1 VIQRTLAV
9 IAVIAFALATVPA
22 VSSHSA
28 TWRAKQRHA
37 HKHKAHKKHKRRHA
51 PAQPAP
57 EPESAP
63 QPPRPATFAG
73 SCDFSGTVTL
83 TPGMTNTPQPVVQRA
98 LAPGTCTGTLTDG
111 KGRTSS
117 LDKAP
122 VTYATESAGAA
133 VSCLDG
139 TATGTGTL
147 SFPGAALAFAFSETR
162 LVATP
167 LLRLTG
173 NAGGEMD
180 GFSAPSQRQDPV
192 ASVQACNGSGLE
204 SFALD
209 AHFQTTAPIS
219 G

>member
-1 VIQRTLAV
+1 VIRRWLAV
-9 IAVIAFALATVPA
+9 LAGIAFVLATVPA
-22 VSSHSA
+22 VSGQPAASKA
-28 TWRAKQRHA
+28 EHA
-37 HKHKAHKKHKRRHA
+37 HRHPAKKKHKRRHA
-51 PAQPAP
+51 SAHPAP
-57 EPESAP
+57 KPEPPPA
-63 QPPRPATFAG
+63 PPRPATFDG
-73 SCDFSGTVTL
+73 SCDLSGTVTL
-83 TPGMTNTPQPVVQRA
+83 TPGMTNTPQPVVQHA
-98 LAPGTCTGTLTDG
+98 LAAGTCTGTFSDG

-122 VTYATESAGAA
+122 VTYAAESAGDQ

-147 SFPGAALAFAFSETR
+147 SFPGGALAFALSETR

-173 NAGGEMD
+173 KAGGEMD
-180 GFSAPSQRQDPV
+180 GFATPSQSQDTV

-209 AHFQTTAPIS
+209 IHVQTSSPMA

>member
-9 IAVIAFALATVPA
+9 IAVLAFALATGPA
-22 VSSHSA
+22 VSGRPA
-28 TWRAKQRHA
+28 TSKAKQ
-37 HKHKAHKKHKRRHA
+37 KHGHNHTAKKKHKRRHA
-51 PAQPAP
+51 SAQPAP
-57 EPESAP
+57 KPESTP
-63 QPPRPATFAG
+63 EPPRPATFDG

-83 TPGMTNTPQPVVQRA
+83 TPGMTNTPQPVTQHA
-98 LAPGTCTGTLTDG
+98 LAPGTCTGTFSDT

-122 VTYATESAGAA
+122 VTYAAESAGDQ

-147 SFPGAALAFAFSETR
+147 SFPGGALAFAFSETR

-173 NAGGEMD
+173 TAGGGMD
-180 GFSAPSQRQDPV
+180 GFATPSQRQDTV

-204 SFALD
+204 AFAID
-209 AHFQTTAPIS
+209 AHFQTTSPIS